1 MHGTSRENASKSPL
15 GMVVLLGGLTAFGAL
30 SIDMYL
36 PALPVIA
43 ADFGASDGVVERS
56 LATFLAGLALGQLFY
71 GPLSDRIGRR
81 PPLIAGIAI
90 YVLASILCAF
100 AASPNMLAALRFG
113 QGLGACAGMVISR
126 AIVRDVFDH
135 QESARVFSMIMLVFG
150 LAPVLAPLL
159 GSYLMV
165 VTNWRAI
172 FIFMTLF
179 GLLMLY
185 AIVFRLGETRS
196 DATEATARGEHP
208 IAALALLA
216 TNRKLLGYLLASACN
231 SACLFTYISASPAL
245 IMGTYGISPT
255 GFGWLFG
262 VNALGLIV
270 ASQLNRVA
278 LARFRADSVLA
289 VASIVAAL
297 FGFALLALALLNV
310 GGLAAVM
317 VMLLGI
323 LSSFGF
329 IMGNASAGA
338 LSVDPARSGSVSALM
353 GATGFT
359 VGGLAMTITSLF
371 ADGTAVPMAAVMC
384 LSLVIAAVSFF
395 GLTRGDATAQ
405 G

>member
-1 MHGTSRENASKSPL
+1 MHGTSRENASKSTL

-71 GPLSDRIGRR
+71 GPLSDRIGRQ

-90 YVLASILCAF
+90 YVLASVLCVF
-100 AASPNMLAALRFG
+100 ATSPNMLAALRFG

-135 QESARVFSMIMLVFG
+135 QESARVFSLIMLVFG

-165 VTNWRAI
+165 LTSWRAI
-172 FIFMTLF
+172 FVFMTLF

-185 AIVFRLGETRS
+185 AVLFRLGETRS

-208 IAALALLA
+208 IAALTLLA
-216 TNRKLLGYLLASACN
+216 TNRKLLGYMLASACN

-245 IMGTYGISPT
+245 IMGTHGVSPT

-262 VNALGLIV
+262 INALGLV
-270 ASQLNRVA
+270 LASQFNRFA
-278 LARFRADSVLA
+278 LARFRADSILA
-289 VASIVAAL
+289 VASIIAAL
-297 FGFALLALALLNV
+297 FGFTFLVFALLDV
-310 GGLAAVM
+310 GGLPVAM
-317 VMLLGI
+317 VMLFGI

-329 IMGNASAGA
+329 MMGNASAGA
-338 LSVDPARSGSVSALM
+338 LSVDPSRAGSISALM

-359 VGGLAMTITSLF
+359 VGDLAMTIASLF

-384 LSLVIAAVSFF
+384 VSLTIAAVAFF
-395 GLTRGDATAQ
+395 GLTRGAAAAR

>member
-1 MHGTSRENASKSPL
+1 M
-15 GMVVLLGGLTAFGAL
+15 LGGLTAFGAL

-43 ADFGASDGVVERS
+43 EDFSASDGVIERS

-90 YVLASILCAF
+90 YVLASILCVF
-100 AASPNMLAALRFG
+100 ASSPNMLAALRFG

-135 QESARVFSMIMLVFG
+135 QESARVFSLIMLVFG

-165 VTNWRAI
+165 LTNWRAI
-172 FIFMTLF
+172 FVFMTLF
-179 GLLMLY
+179 GLVMLCV
-185 AIVFRLGETRS
+185 ILFRFGETRS

-208 IAALALLA
+208 IAALTLLA
-216 TNRKLLGYLLASACN
+216 TNRKLLGYMLASACN

-245 IMGTYGISPT
+245 IMGVHGVSPT

-262 VNALGLIV
+262 INALGLV
-270 ASQLNRVA
+270 LASQFNRFA
-278 LARFRADSVLA
+278 LARFRADNILA
-289 VASIVAAL
+289 VASIIAAL
-297 FGFALLALALLNV
+297 FGFTFLVLALLDI
-310 GGLAAVM
+310 GGLPVAM
-317 VMLLGI
+317 VMLFGI

-329 IMGNASAGA
+329 MMGNASAGA
-338 LSVDPARSGSVSALM
+338 LSVDPSRAGSISALM

-359 VGGLAMTITSLF
+359 VGGLAMTIASLF
-371 ADGTAVPMAAVMC
+371 ADGTAVPVAAVMC
-384 LSLVIAAVSFF
+384 VSLTIAAVAFF
-395 GLTRGDATAQ
+395 GLTRGGAVTR